1 MRGQFR
7 IAYRNAW
14 RHRMTSLVLLVVFLL
29 TTFVLFWVFSWG
41 TAMADS
47 LKDYIRCCYGDI
59 YYNVNYISEGDL
71 PSSIFELDVKRI
83 TTEKNIFAMLDSP
96 KISDVINVRE
106 LSSNFLEAAER
117 YIRPVQGRLPERND
131 EILIPELFHSG
142 ILEIGD
148 TLYLSTYTPEQ
159 VLNALRYTIVGKHM
173 NQYALVTSESM
184 KLLLNTEQNNF
195 LVIHISSG
203 LCIKERVLETDH
215 QVRTVLADSNIK
227 LNKSKTVYDELER
240 LDYLVKLLP
249 GLKGLIMVVL
259 FPVIGAVIA
268 AIVWIYS
275 IKRRKEIW
283 TYLALGL
290 KDRQIVSLVTLELS
304 IVACFGIAL
313 GMALGFISAQIIDK
327 LNVWLSFGYT
337 FSLPLWAKYGFSD
350 IFVIIVFVLISVAVW
365 ILPPLLKVIRDKPFS
380 Y

>member
-142 ILEIGD
+142 IFEIGD

-195 LVIHISSG
+195 LVVHIGSG

-249 GLKGLIMVVL
+249 GLKGLIMMVL

-313 GMALGFISAQIIDK
+313 GMALGFFSAQIIDK

-337 FSLPLWAKYGFSD
+337 FSLPLWAKYGFLD
-350 IFVIIVFVLISVAVW
+350 IFAIIVFVLISVAVW